1 MGVGLR
7 VGVGLWLGLWLGL
20 GLGWGLGLGS
30 GLALGLGLGL
40 AGTVSVRLLHRAHV
54 EGDERALAAERER
67 VRVVRVP
74 PAAREARAAP
84 VLLRERDR
92 GELGSR

>member
-1 MGVGLR
+1 M
-7 VGVGLWLGLWLGL
+7 
-20 GLGWGLGLGS
+20 
-30 GLALGLGLGL
+30 
-40 AGTVSVRLLHRAHV
+40 RLLHRAHV